1 MFLALKGLHLIT
13 LTLSIAMFFTR
24 GTMLIRHS
32 PHLDDKF
39 IRTAPNYIDGLLVV
53 SALGTAITL
62 GWYPFAD
69 AWVTAKLLA
78 TLVYLGLTHAGY
90 HGRKTRIHNLAVIPL
105 IYVQSTAACHDLL
118 ACFGSP

>member
-13 LTLSIAMFFTR
+13 LTLSIVMFFTR
-24 GTMLIRHS
+24 GTMLVRNS
-32 PHLDDKF
+32 PRLDDPL
-39 IRTAPNYIDGLLVV
+39 IRAAPNYIDGLLVL
-53 SALGTAITL
+53 SALGTAIVI
-62 GWYPFAD
+62 GWYPFVD

-90 HGRKTRIHNLAVIPL
+90 HGRKARIHNLALIPL
-105 IYVQSTAACHDLL
+105 IYLLATVACRSPL